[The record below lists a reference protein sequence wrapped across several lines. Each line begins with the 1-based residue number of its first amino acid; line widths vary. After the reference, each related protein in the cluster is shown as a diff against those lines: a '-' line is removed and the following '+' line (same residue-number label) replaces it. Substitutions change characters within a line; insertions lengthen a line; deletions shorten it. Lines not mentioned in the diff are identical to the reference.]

1 MIVRRVA
8 LDLARAQAL
17 DRLCPR
23 VVIEEA
29 PPPAK
34 VAPVFMPKFLA
45 PELVAEI
52 EVRYGLARPRI
63 RKIQNLEVSDWKNRN
78 NTRLETCG
86 PRTGNLK

>member
-1 MIVRRVA
+1 MMIVRRVA

-29 PPPAK
+29 PPLGR

-52 EVRYGLARPRI
+52 EARYGLARPGFW
-63 RKIQNLEVSDWKNRN
+63 KIQNLEVSDWKNRT
-78 NTRLETCG
+78 NTRLGT
-86 PRTGNLK
+86 RA